1 MSKQT
6 RIVKVP
12 KPSPQSFNMHRSLEK
27 NALLMTQVT
36 HFKEV
41 EKDLPPD
48 KHTGIALHEIRTEA
62 QAAEYIKRMTSRLH
76 AQAPKRP
83 LAPKKEDA

>member
-12 KPSPQSFNMHRSLEK
+12 KPSAKSFNMHRPLEK
-27 NALLMTQVT
+27 NALLMTQVK

-41 EKDLPPD
+41 EKDLPPE

-62 QAAEYIKRMTSRLH
+62 QAAEYIKRMTTRLH
-76 AQAPKRP
+76 A
-83 LAPKKEDA
+83 LTPKKEGA